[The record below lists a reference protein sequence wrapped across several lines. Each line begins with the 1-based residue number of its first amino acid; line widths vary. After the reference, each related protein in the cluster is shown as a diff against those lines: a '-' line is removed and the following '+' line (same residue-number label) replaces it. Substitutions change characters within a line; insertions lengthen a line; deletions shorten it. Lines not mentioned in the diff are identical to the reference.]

1 MIYFNTLTPSE
12 IAKRD
17 EAVKEVNAG
26 RELLCKAVQKRY
38 AEAKIKKDNQFIKP
52 KK

>member
-1 MIYFNTLTPSE
+1 MNYFNTLTPIE

-26 RELLCKAVQKRY
+26 RELLCEAVQKRF
-38 AEAKIKKDNQFIKP
+38 AEAKIKKANQFIKV